1 MTIGLS
7 FLAVPGFLGAESLRI
22 ATYAAPLSRD
32 GPGLLLRDILG
43 GADPQIEAVALVLAG
58 MAADIVVLTDFDWDQ
73 DLVAL
78 RSFADLLRER
88 SVNYTHI
95 FSLPPNSVLSTGL
108 DMDGNGWLGEAR
120 DRQGYGRFA
129 GDNGMAILSRWPIA
143 AAGVRD
149 FSDILWQDLP
159 GATLPIWPD
168 GTAFPSEA
176 AASVQRLSSS
186 GHWVVPIQL
195 PDGAELSL
203 LVWAATPPVFDGSED
218 RNGLRNRDEL
228 LVWQHLLDGGMGPVP
243 DPFILIGNANL
254 DPADGDGLRP
264 AMMNLL
270 ADARLVDPLPQSEG
284 AIIAADANHLGD
296 PGLDTADWT
305 GDGAGPGNLRVSY
318 ILPDAALD
326 VVGAG
331 VFWPASDD
339 PLADLLAPNGLA
351 AGPHHLVWV
360 DIGR

>member
-1 MTIGLS
+1 M
-7 FLAVPGFLGAESLRI
+7 VPPGHLCAESLRI
-22 ATYAAPLSRD
+22 ATYAAPLSQD
-32 GPGLLLRDILG
+32 GPGLLLRDVFG
-43 GADPQIEAVALVLAG
+43 RSDRQIEAVAIVLANV
-58 MAADIVVLTDFDWDQ
+58 AADIVVLTDFDWDQ

-78 RSFADLLRER
+78 QAFADLLRER
-88 SVNYTHI
+88 SIDYPHI
-95 FSLPPNSVLSTGL
+95 FSLRPNSVLATGL

-143 AAGVRD
+143 VAGVRD
-149 FSDILWQDLP
+149 FSDVLWQDLP
-159 GATLPIWPD
+159 GATLPVWPD
-168 GTAFPSEA
+168 GTAFPSEV

-186 GHWVVPIQL
+186 GHWVVPVQL
-195 PDGAELSL
+195 PDGTELSL
-203 LVWAATPPVFDGSED
+203 LVWAATPPVFDGPED

-228 LVWQHLLDGGMGPVP
+228 LMWQHLLDGGMGPAP
-243 DPFILIGNANL
+243 EPFVLIGNANL
-254 DPADGDGLRP
+254 DPADGDGLRRE
-264 AMMNLL
+264 MINLL
-270 ADARLVDPLPQSEG
+270 ADARLVDTLPHSEG
-284 AIIAADANHLGD
+284 ATRAADANHRGD

-331 VFWPASDD
+331 VFWPAPED
-339 PLADLLAPNGLA
+339 PLADLLGPDGLA